1 MSEFETTRWSLVYAA
16 RSVDPL
22 AAAQALAALCTA
34 YRPAVFAFVYR
45 YCGHRADAEDL
56 TQSFFE
62 RLLAKRIDLAADPN
76 RGRFRQF
83 LRTAIANFV
92 RNHFDAQQ
100 AQRRTAVEPYPAA
113 ADAQTPEAA
122 FELAWAL
129 TVLERGMAALA
140 AEAEAAG
147 KSALFAE
154 IKPYLLEPAD
164 NLDYAKIGERLK
176 LRANTVAVSVHR
188 LKARIRA
195 LVRKEVAETIS
206 DIAELSLEMRALR
219 RVRAS

>member
-1 MSEFETTRWSLVYAA
+1 LSEFETTRWSLVYAA

-34 YRPAVFAFVYR
+34 YRPAVFAYVYR

-62 RLLAKRIDLAADPN
+62 HLLAKRLDLIADAN

-100 AQRRTAVEPYPAA
+100 AQRRRAVEPYPAA
-113 ADAQTPEAA
+113 ADAQTPEEA

-154 IKPYLLEPAD
+154 IKPYLLEPAE

-188 LKARIRA
+188 LKARIRE